1 MKQIQSRSLLY
12 FLIVC
17 AVITF
22 RVDNILADQKK
33 TVSPTPAE
41 PTFTVDGMVFPAYP
55 EGYKELEAQITELER
70 QIELLIIGD
79 RNKFSDKELKDKIQT
94 AKNELDRLAKAWEV
108 LENARKESWSGLSE
122 DTQNILNAEIQEN
135 FKEITA
141 SPAKLLDNALFHVTI
156 VFTVMVSFE

>member
-33 TVSPTPAE
+33 TVSPKPAE

-70 QIELLIIGD
+70 QIELLRIGD
-79 RNKFSDKELKDKIQT
+79 RNEFSDKELKDKIQS
-94 AKNELDRLAKAWEV
+94 K
-108 LENARKESWSGLSE
+108 GL
-122 DTQNILNAEIQEN
+122 
-135 FKEITA
+135 
-141 SPAKLLDNALFHVTI
+141 
-156 VFTVMVSFE
+156 